1 MSAGVKGC
9 KKTWKAL
16 EEVPIG
22 LRATPQQNQLKRHG
36 AARESLTGGTR
47 VCRVSGRVAHQF
59 AACWLASCLQKGI
72 AMDIA
77 KKSQSMAC

>member
-1 MSAGVKGC
+1 MSAGVKGG

-36 AARESLTGGTR
+36 TARESLTGGTR
-47 VCRVSGRVAHQF
+47 VCRVSGRVVYQF
-59 AACWLASCLQKGI
+59 AACRLASCLQKGI
-72 AMDIA
+72 AIDVA